1 MATNKYRGFV
11 SAIAYLLFLT
21 NTVAAAGCLCTYTPA
36 TLVEVLNGNTI
47 ILDIE
52 GKTKT
57 VHVFGIETPKLVQND
72 TGPWCEKEGTKA
84 LVAMQYARAL
94 LKNAKEITIE
104 EKAIN
109 RAGDVIANVYVDQLS
124 LGQELLYK
132 YFAIRSGDPKT
143 WCD

>member
-1 MATNKYRGFV
+1 MATNKYRGLV
-11 SAIAYLLFLT
+11 SAAAYLLSLT

-36 TLVEVLNGNTI
+36 TFVEVLNGNTI

-57 VHVFGIETPKLVQND
+57 VHIFGINTPKLTQND
-72 TGPWCEKEGTKA
+72 SGPWCEKEGAKA
-84 LVAMQYARAL
+84 LGAMQYARAL
-94 LKNAKEITIE
+94 LKNAKEITLE

-109 RAGDVIANVYVDQLS
+109 SAGEVIANVYVDQLS

-132 YFAIRSGDPKT
+132 FFAIRSGEPTT

>member
-57 VHVFGIETPKLVQND
+57 VHVFGIETPKLAQND
-72 TGPWCEKEGTKA
+72 TGPWCKKKA
-84 LVAMQYARAL
+84 L
-94 LKNAKEITIE
+94 KH
-104 EKAIN
+104 
-109 RAGDVIANVYVDQLS
+109 
-124 LGQELLYK
+124 
-132 YFAIRSGDPKT
+132 
-143 WCD
+143 W